1 MKLFVNRNKIA
12 QKPSRRSYTRTR
24 KSKESQQLTFYMDWL
39 KCTGLYM
46 TVKISVERRSLEFD
60 SVTATER
67 PSELLSCR
75 TIAVLS
81 FYWLFGVVIHP
92 FGFDKGEGQQDER

>member
-1 MKLFVNRNKIA
+1 
-12 QKPSRRSYTRTR
+12 
-24 KSKESQQLTFYMDWL
+24 
-39 KCTGLYM
+39 M

-92 FGFDKGEGQQDER
+92 FGFDKGEGQQDERWKNGTWGNVKNINIVQ